1 MDKKKSSISFP
12 AVGGSSLLVIFAV
25 LCLTVFALLCLSTVQ
40 AGARLSAAS
49 AAAVEGYYQ
58 ADCQAEEILARLR
71 AGEVP
76 EGVSAHGD
84 TYQYEC
90 EISDTQALVVEVQ
103 VQDGTYSVLRWQAV
117 STVDWEADDA
127 LQVWDGMMDDQEG
140 LP

>member
-1 MDKKKSSISFP
+1 MDKKTRASVP
-12 AVGGSSLLVIFAV
+12 VVGGSSLLVMFAV

-40 AGARLSAAS
+40 AGARLSDAS
-49 AAAVEGYYQ
+49 AAAVEGYYR
-58 ADCQAEEILARLR
+58 ADCQAEEILALLR

-90 EISDTQALVVEVQ
+90 EISDTQALSVEVQ
-103 VQDGTYSVLRWQAV
+103 VQEGTYTVLRWQAV
-117 STVDWEADDA
+117 STVEWAADDD